1 MLIKFN
7 NGEEIMK
14 PPNFK
19 FFDVKN
25 YKLQPDKCQ
34 EIEFLA
40 QNISKF
46 PVLTSTEQKQL
57 LYQYHIEKD
66 QSAKDKLILH
76 NLKLVMSIAI
86 KYQRGLLPI
95 ADLFQEGIFGLS
107 RAIDKFDF
115 TKNAVLSTYATIWI
129 SQTIRRALIEKAAMI
144 RIPVHFHERVIQTKT
159 AIRQLVKVLNREPTE
174 EELAEYLGINMKVLK
189 KRLDEYNGQ
198 FHYVGTLDLELS
210 EDGNVLVNVLSESD
224 SDSIKLCTK
233 FANVED
239 KISCDNLKNML
250 SKQLGQLSEKAQ
262 LIFKLRYGL
271 DGEEPLTHTQ
281 ISEYFMEY
289 KKMRLTRQS
298 IHQTLVSGLR
308 RMREAFNED
317 LQNYV

>member
-1 MLIKFN
+1 MRPN
-7 NGEEIMK
+7 
-14 PPNFK
+14 NFK
-19 FFDVKN
+19 FFDIKN
-25 YKLQPDKCQ
+25 YKLQAEKCQ
-34 EIEFLA
+34 ELEFLM
-40 QNISKF
+40 QHISKF
-46 PVLTSTEQKQL
+46 PVLSPAEQKEL

-95 ADLFQEGIFGLS
+95 SDLFQEGIFGLA

-129 SQTIRRALIEKAAMI
+129 SQTIRRALIEKGAMV

-159 AIRQLVKVLNREPTE
+159 AIRNLVKTLNREPTE
-174 EELAEYLGINMKVLK
+174 QELADYLGINTKALK

-198 FHYVGTLDLELS
+198 FNYVGTLDLELG
-210 EDGNVLVNVLSESD
+210 EDGNLLVNVLAESD
-224 SDSIKLCTK
+224 ADNIKLCTK
-233 FANVED
+233 ADNID
-239 KISCDNLKNML
+239 NKISKENLKKIL
-250 SKQLGQLSEKAQ
+250 EKELKGLSEKAQ

-281 ISEYFMEY
+281 ISDYFLEH
-289 KKMRLTRQS
+289 KKVRVTRQL
-298 IHQTLVSGLR
+298 IYQTLVNGLQK
-308 RMREAFNED
+308 MRNAFNED
-317 LQNYV
+317 LENYV